1 MMRYVIAI
9 GLLVLMI
16 GTLVGIK
23 FGQISMLMQAGKQS
37 QMLGPPP
44 ESVSTSLVKED
55 TWEETL
61 SAVGSVVAAKG
72 VSVSSESPG
81 VVSTIRFESG
91 ALVKAGQV
99 LLELD
104 SSVERAQLA
113 SAMARRELAVLSAGR
128 SRQLAKQSAIPRSQ
142 LDGDEAQ
149 LKTSRAD
156 LSALQAQIER
166 KTVRAP
172 FSGRLGIRAVNLGQ
186 YLNPGTT
193 ITTLEALDLVYVDF
207 TVPQQ
212 ELADVANQTK
222 VRVSLSGEDG
232 AVFDGAIAAVDPS
245 VDATTRTVRLRASVP
260 NKGERLRPGMFVSV
274 AVIKPQR
281 SKVVAAPATA
291 VVHASYGD
299 SVFVVEDRKDE
310 AGAVVLGADGKPAK
324 VVRQQFVRVGVAR
337 GDFLAIT
344 DGVYLGQ
351 ELVTSGAFKLRNG
364 IGIVVHNEVQP
375 GFSLHPNPGN
385 R

>member
-81 VVSTIRFESG
+81 VVSTIRFASG

-212 ELADVANQTK
+212 ELADVASQTK
-222 VRVSLSGEDG
+222 VRISLSGEDG

-344 DGVYLGQ
+344 DGVHLGQ

>member
-222 VRVSLSGEDG
+222 VRVALSGEDG

-344 DGVYLGQ
+344 DGVHLGQ

>member
-1 MMRYVIAI
+1 M
-9 GLLVLMI
+9 
-16 GTLVGIK
+16 
-23 FGQISMLMQAGKQS
+23 
-37 QMLGPPP
+37 
-44 ESVSTSLVKED
+44 
-55 TWEETL
+55 
-61 SAVGSVVAAKG
+61 
-72 VSVSSESPG
+72 
-81 VVSTIRFESG
+81 
-91 ALVKAGQV
+91 
-99 LLELD
+99 
-104 SSVERAQLA
+104 
-113 SAMARRELAVLSAGR
+113 
-128 SRQLAKQSAIPRSQ
+128 
-142 LDGDEAQ
+142 
-149 LKTSRAD
+149 
-156 LSALQAQIER
+156 
-166 KTVRAP
+166 
-172 FSGRLGIRAVNLGQ
+172 
-186 YLNPGTT
+186 
-193 ITTLEALDLVYVDF
+193 
-207 TVPQQ
+207 PQQ
-212 ELADVANQTK
+212 ELADVASQTK
-222 VRVSLSGEDG
+222 VRISLSGEDG

-324 VVRQQFVRVGVAR
+324 VARQQFVRVGVAR

-344 DGVYLGQ
+344 DGVQLGQ

>member
-212 ELADVANQTK
+212 ELADVASRTK
-222 VRVSLSGEDG
+222 VRISLSGEDG

-344 DGVYLGQ
+344 DGVHLGQ

>member
-81 VVSTIRFESG
+81 VVNAIRFESG

-99 LLELD
+99 LVELD

-310 AGAVVLGADGKPAK
+310 AGAVVLGVDGKPAK

-344 DGVYLGQ
+344 DGVHLGQ

>member
-81 VVSTIRFESG
+81 VVNAIRFESG

-344 DGVYLGQ
+344 DGVHLGQ

>member
-1 MMRYVIAI
+1 
-9 GLLVLMI
+9 MI

-81 VVSTIRFESG
+81 VVNAIRFESG

-299 SVFVVEDRKDE
+299 SVFVVEDRKDA

-324 VVRQQFVRVGVAR
+324 VVRQQFV
-337 GDFLAIT
+337 
-344 DGVYLGQ
+344 
-351 ELVTSGAFKLRNG
+351 
-364 IGIVVHNEVQP
+364 
-375 GFSLHPNPGN
+375 
-385 R
+385 

>member
-81 VVSTIRFESG
+81 VVNAIRFESG

-310 AGAVVLGADGKPAK
+310 AGAVVLGVDGKPAK

-344 DGVYLGQ
+344 DGVHLGQ

>member
-1 MMRYVIAI
+1 MMRYVIAV
-9 GLLVLMI
+9 GFLVLII

-37 QMLGPPP
+37 QKLGSPP
-44 ESVSTSLVKED
+44 EAVSTSVVKED

-81 VVSTIRFESG
+81 VVTAIRFESG

-128 SRQLAKQSAIPRSQ
+128 SRQLAKQAAIPRSQ

-186 YLNPGTT
+186 YLTPGTT
-193 ITTLEALDLVYVDF
+193 VTTLESLDVVYVDF

-212 ELADVANQTK
+212 ELADVATQTK
-222 VRVSLSGEDG
+222 VRVSLSGE
-232 AVFDGAIAAVDPS
+232 ASEVFEGAIAAVDPS
-245 VDATTRTVRLRASVP
+245 IDSTTRSVRLRASIP
-260 NKGERLRPGMFVSV
+260 NKAERLRPGMFVSV
-274 AVIKPQR
+274 AVVKPQR
-281 SKVVAAPATA
+281 TKVYAAPATA
-291 VVHASYGD
+291 VIHASYGD

-310 AGAVVLGADGKPAK
+310 AGAVVVGSDGKPTK
-324 VVRQQFVRVGVAR
+324 VVRQQFVRVGAAR
-337 GDFLAIT
+337 GDFLAIS
-344 DGVYLGQ
+344 DGVRVGQ

-364 IGIVVHNEVQP
+364 IGVVVHNEVQP

>member
-1 MMRYVIAI
+1 MMRYVIAV
-9 GLLVLMI
+9 GFLVLII

-37 QMLGPPP
+37 QRLGTPP
-44 ESVSTSLVKED
+44 EAVSTSVVKED

-81 VVSTIRFESG
+81 VVTAIRFESG

-128 SRQLAKQSAIPRSQ
+128 SRQLAKQAAIPRSQ

-186 YLNPGTT
+186 YLTPGTT
-193 ITTLEALDLVYVDF
+193 VTTLESLDVVYVDF

-212 ELADVANQTK
+212 ELADVATQTK
-222 VRVSLSGEDG
+222 VRVSLSGE
-232 AVFDGAIAAVDPS
+232 ASEVFEGAIAAVDPS
-245 VDATTRTVRLRASVP
+245 IDSTTRSVRLRASIP
-260 NKGERLRPGMFVSV
+260 NQAERLRPGMFVSV
-274 AVIKPQR
+274 AVVKPQR
-281 SKVVAAPATA
+281 TKVFAAPATA
-291 VVHASYGD
+291 VIHASYGD

-310 AGAVVLGADGKPAK
+310 AGAVVVGSDGKPTK
-324 VVRQQFVRVGVAR
+324 VVRQQFVRVGAAR
-337 GDFLAIT
+337 GDFLAIS
-344 DGVYLGQ
+344 DGVRVGQ

-364 IGIVVHNEVQP
+364 IGVVIHNEVQP

>member
-149 LKTSRAD
+149 LKTARAD

-212 ELADVANQTK
+212 ELADVASQTK
-222 VRVSLSGEDG
+222 VRISLSGEDG

-344 DGVYLGQ
+344 DGVHLGQ

>member
-212 ELADVANQTK
+212 ELADVASQTK
-222 VRVSLSGEDG
+222 VRISLSGEDG

-344 DGVYLGQ
+344 DGVHLGQ

>member
-37 QMLGPPP
+37 QKLGPPP

-81 VVSTIRFESG
+81 VVNAIRFESG

-344 DGVYLGQ
+344 DGVHLGQ

>member
-81 VVSTIRFESG
+81 VVNAIRFESG

>member
-1 MMRYVIAI
+1 MMRYVIAV
-9 GLLVLMI
+9 GFLVLII

-37 QMLGPPP
+37 QRLGTPP
-44 ESVSTSLVKED
+44 EAVSTSVVKED

-81 VVSTIRFESG
+81 VVTAIRFESG

-128 SRQLAKQSAIPRSQ
+128 SRQLAKQAAIPRSQ

-186 YLNPGTT
+186 YLTPGTT
-193 ITTLEALDLVYVDF
+193 VTTLESLDVVYVDF

-212 ELADVANQTK
+212 ELADVATQTK
-222 VRVSLSGEDG
+222 VRVSLSGE
-232 AVFDGAIAAVDPS
+232 ASEVFEGAIAAVDPS
-245 VDATTRTVRLRASVP
+245 IDSTTRSVRLRASIP
-260 NKGERLRPGMFVSV
+260 NQAERLRPGMFVSV
-274 AVIKPQR
+274 AVVKPQ
-281 SKVVAAPATA
+281 STKVFAAPATA
-291 VVHASYGD
+291 VIHASYGD

-310 AGAVVLGADGKPAK
+310 AGAVVVGSDGKPTK
-324 VVRQQFVRVGVAR
+324 VVRQQFVRVGAAR
-337 GDFLAIT
+337 GDFLAIS
-344 DGVYLGQ
+344 DGVRVGQ

-364 IGIVVHNEVQP
+364 IGVVIHNEVQP

>member
-44 ESVSTSLVKED
+44 ESVCTSLVKED

-212 ELADVANQTK
+212 ELADVASQTK
-222 VRVSLSGEDG
+222 VRISLSGEDG

-344 DGVYLGQ
+344 DGVHLGQ